1 MAWWNKLGEGIRVD
15 ATARAL
21 AIETFTFANVVG
33 GDVLITQIIGRFTV
47 AVNATTNLFLQ
58 FTPTVATATVTVLC
72 TAIDVDTYGI
82 GDVVTITG
90 VPGNAL
96 LPAAR
101 AGAVPGMTVPLIV
114 PAGELES
121 DSDAAPGTGTILW
134 SVWYIPLTDGA
145 YVVGV

>member
-21 AIETFTFANVVG
+21 QAETFTFANVVG
-33 GDVLITQIIGRFTV
+33 GDVLITQLIGRFTV

-58 FTPTVATATVTVLC
+58 STPTAGTVTVLC

-114 PAGELES
+114 PAGVLES

-134 SVWYIPLTDGA
+134 SVWYIPLNDGA